1 MFSANAGAMGSTENP
16 FRSSSAAASR
26 FQMPGHFRRHGTAEQ
41 VGGRSGPT
49 PSATPPR
56 SRNSSPR
63 SGSRR
68 SHAGEGNDE
77 PPARRDQSASGR
89 QRSRSAERD
98 DDQSASGAAPEAPTS
113 MPAEWGGRTLR
124 LEREVQQN
132 KQEILKLNAL
142 VAEMQTVMEQ
152 MNTKVGGD
160 QTRLDSLESAL
171 PERVHRCEERQ
182 ANHIEILNGFARH
195 ANEQISTIQHRINT
209 METAQSQMPTFGGGA
224 VPGAQRFDIGSPI
237 SDVFQR
243 QPPAAVPQTP
253 PPTPAFDPWA
263 NARPS
268 QQPMPSP
275 QPMPQ
280 TPMAPMASHTF
291 ISKEWNVSD
300 KKVLKALTLFDG
312 QAQHYRNWSDR
323 MKDHFKEV
331 NTGYAQIF

>member
-1 MFSANAGAMGSTENP
+1 MGSAENP

-77 PPARRDQSASGR
+77 PPARRDQQR
-89 QRSRSAERD
+89 QRSRSGERDGERD
-98 DDQSASGAAPEAPTS
+98 DDQSASGAPEAPTS

-160 QTRLDSLESAL
+160 
-171 PERVHRCEERQ
+171 
-182 ANHIEILNGFARH
+182 
-195 ANEQISTIQHRINT
+195 
-209 METAQSQMPTFGGGA
+209 
-224 VPGAQRFDIGSPI
+224 
-237 SDVFQR
+237 
-243 QPPAAVPQTP
+243 
-253 PPTPAFDPWA
+253 
-263 NARPS
+263 
-268 QQPMPSP
+268 
-275 QPMPQ
+275 
-280 TPMAPMASHTF
+280 
-291 ISKEWNVSD
+291 
-300 KKVLKALTLFDG
+300 
-312 QAQHYRNWSDR
+312 
-323 MKDHFKEV
+323 
-331 NTGYAQIF
+331 